1 MKMMKWALLGG
12 AALAVTATSAQ
23 ADDLAALK
31 AQLETLQS
39 RVSQLEAQPQAS
51 LPSGYSLLS
60 IRSGGGSYDLPEQ
73 RAADRIGQKDTDGVT
88 ISVVPAADAAPMA
101 EITVSAEIRT
111 ILIYEDVD
119 FEDRRLDDDDALDV
133 RSRTRLNIQGKTE
146 TAVGEVGARVR
157 LQANVLDSDT
167 FGDTHDTVSLN
178 RGYGWW
184 KFAPA
189 WTLHAG
195 YDDTTAAVQAGF
207 DWDAAS
213 GPLFT
218 GGQTDKLN
226 EQMRLIWNNGGPL
239 TFAIAV
245 EDSDDD
251 NLGIGGDRGDIP
263 AIAGYI
269 AFDNETVFLQAIGV
283 WQSDDSS
290 TFHAFPVPHSTS
302 NSDDWAVGA
311 GARFALGD
319 IFTVSLG
326 GTAGEGY
333 EGYCNNVCVDT
344 NDTQFWTASIGV
356 IFNIN
361 DNTRFEL
368 GYGHEDYADEADAI
382 AGGIY
387 WDPVSQVTLGLNA
400 GWIDIDGDLPDGTPA
415 DREGFAVAFGT
426 WLRF

>member
-1 MKMMKWALLGG
+1 MRMMKWALLGG

-23 ADDLAALK
+23 ADELAALK

-39 RVSQLEAQPQAS
+39 RVSQLEAQPQAA

-60 IRSGGGSYDLPEQ
+60 IRSGGGTYDLPEQ
-73 RAADRIGQKDTDGVT
+73 RASDRMGERPGDGVT

-111 ILIYEDVD
+111 ILIYEDIKYERRFD
-119 FEDRRLDDDDALDV
+119 RHGERLHDEDGLDV

-157 LQANVLDSDT
+157 LQGNVPSEGNSVT
-167 FGDTHDTVSLN
+167 LN

-195 YDDTTAAVQAGF
+195 WDDTTAAVQAGF

-218 GGQTDKLN
+218 GGQSDKLN
-226 EQMRLIWNNGGPL
+226 DQLRLIWNNGGPL
-239 TFAIAV
+239 TFAVAL
-245 EDSDDD
+245 EDSDD
-251 NLGIGGDRGDIP
+251 NDRGDIP
-263 AIAGYI
+263 AVVGYV
-269 AFDNETVFLQAIGV
+269 AFDNETLFLQAIGL
-283 WQSDDSS
+283 WQNDDSN
-290 TFHAFPVPHSTS
+290 V
-302 NSDDWAVGA
+302 NGGGDDDWAVGA

-319 IFTVSLG
+319 VFTISAG

-333 EGYCNNVCVDT
+333 NGYANNVGVDPN
-344 NDTQFWTASIGV
+344 NDTKFWTASVGV
-356 IFNIN
+356 IFNIS
-361 DNTRFEL
+361 DNTRLEL

-387 WDPVSQVTLGLNA
+387 WDPVSQVTLGLSA
-400 GWIDIDGDLPDGTPA
+400 GWLAIDA
-415 DREGFAVAFGT
+415 DIPNHEPYDSESFAVAFGT

>member
-1 MKMMKWALLGG
+1 MKWALLGG

-39 RVSQLEAQPQAS
+39 RVSQLEAQPQAA

-60 IRSGGGSYDLPEQ
+60 IRSGGGTYDLPEQ
-73 RAADRIGQKDTDGVT
+73 RASDRVGQKDTDGVT

-119 FEDRRLDDDDALDV
+119 FENPAFDDDDALDV

-157 LQANVLDSDT
+157 LQGNVPSDSDGHIT
-167 FGDTHDTVSLN
+167 LN

-195 YDDTTAAVQAGF
+195 WDDTTAAVPAGF

-218 GGQTDKLN
+218 GGQSDKLN
-226 EQMRLIWNNGGPL
+226 DQLRLIWNNGGPL

-245 EDSDDD
+245 EDSD
-251 NLGIGGDRGDIP
+251 GVERGDIP
-263 AIAGYI
+263 AIVGYI
-269 AFDNETVFLQAIGV
+269 AFDNETVFLQGIGV
-283 WQSDDSS
+283 WQTDD
-290 TFHAFPVPHSTS
+290 TPGGD
-302 NSDDWAVGA
+302 DDWAVGA

-333 EGYCNNVCVDT
+333 AGYCNNVCGDTVDT
-344 NDTQFWTASIGV
+344 KFWTASIGV

-361 DNTRFEL
+361 DNTRIEL
-368 GYGHEDYADEADAI
+368 GYGHEDYADEADGI

-400 GWIDIDGDLPDGTPA
+400 GWLDINSDLPNGVPA
-415 DREGFAVAFGT
+415 DSESFAVAFGT

>member
-1 MKMMKWALLGG
+1 MKMMKWALLGS
-12 AALAVTATSAQ
+12 AALAVTATGAQ
-23 ADDLAALK
+23 ADELGALK

-60 IRSGGGSYDLPEQ
+60 IHEGSSDYGLPEE
-73 RAADRIGQKDTDGVT
+73 RAADRTGNRPGDGVT

-111 ILIYEDVD
+111 ILIYRDVN
-119 FEDRRLDDDDALDV
+119 FDRRSGERDHDELDV
-133 RSRTRLNIQGKTE
+133 ISRTRLNIQGKTD

-157 LQANVLDSDT
+157 LQANVLDVSE
-167 FGDTHDTVSLN
+167 TVSLN

-195 YDDTTAAVQAGF
+195 WDDTTAAVQAGF
-207 DWDAAS
+207 DWDAAT

-218 GGQTDKLN
+218 GGPSDKLN

-245 EDSDDD
+245 EDSDSG
-251 NLGIGGDRGDIP
+251 NVSVDRGDIP
-263 AIAGYI
+263 AIVGYI
-269 AFDNETVFLQAIGV
+269 AFDNESVFLQAIAL
-283 WQSDDSS
+283 WQNDDSNTAS
-290 TFHAFPVPHSTS
+290 GG
-302 NSDDWAVGA
+302 SDDWAFGA
-311 GARFALGD
+311 GARFNLGD
-319 IFTVSLG
+319 VFTVSAA

-333 EGYCNNVCVDT
+333 AGYANNVSVDP
-344 NDTQFWTASIGV
+344 NLDTQFWTASIGL
-356 IFNIN
+356 IFNMS
-361 DNTRFEL
+361 DVTRIEL
-368 GYGHEDYADEADAI
+368 GYGHEDYADEADVI

-387 WDPVSQVTLGLNA
+387 WDPVSQVTIGLNA
-400 GWIDIDGDLPDGTPA
+400 GWRDINSDNPNNVPS
-415 DREGFAVAFGT
+415 DREDFQVAFGT

>member
-1 MKMMKWALLGG
+1 MKMMKWALLGS

-23 ADDLAALK
+23 ADELGALK

-60 IRSGGGSYDLPEQ
+60 LRDGSGDYGLPQE
-73 RAADRIGQKDTDGVT
+73 RASDRIGNRPGDGVT
-88 ISVVPAADAAPMA
+88 ISVVPTADAAPMA

-111 ILIYEDVD
+111 ILIYSNVD
-119 FEDRRLDDDDALDV
+119 RKNGGGTDDALDV
-133 RSRTRLNIQGKTE
+133 QSRTRLNIQGKTD

-157 LQANVLDSDT
+157 LQGNVPSEGNSVT
-167 FGDTHDTVSLN
+167 LN

-195 YDDTTAAVQAGF
+195 WDDTTAAVQAGF

-218 GGQTDKLN
+218 GGQSDKLN
-226 EQMRLIWNNGGPL
+226 DQLRLIWNNGGPL
-239 TFAIAV
+239 SVVVAV
-245 EDSDDD
+245 EDSDQNDK
-251 NLGIGGDRGDIP
+251 GDIP
-263 AIAGYI
+263 AIVGYI
-269 AFDNETVFLQAIGV
+269 AFDNETLFLQLVGV
-283 WQSDDSS
+283 WQKDD
-290 TFHAFPVPHSTS
+290 TTGGD
-302 NSDDWAVGA
+302 DDWAVGA

-319 IFTVSLG
+319 MFTISAG

-333 EGYCNNVCVDT
+333 EGYANNITVDT
-344 NDTQFWTASIGV
+344 NDTQFWTASVGV
-356 IFNIN
+356 IFNIS
-361 DNTRFEL
+361 DNTRLEL
-368 GYGHEDYADEADAI
+368 GYGHEDYADEADVI

-387 WDPVSQVTLGLNA
+387 WDPVSQVTIGLNA
-400 GWIDIDGDLPDGTPA
+400 GWRSIDADVPNGQPGDTDEF
-415 DREGFAVAFGT
+415 DVAFGT

>member
-1 MKMMKWALLGG
+1 MKMMKWALLGS

-23 ADDLAALK
+23 ADELGALK

-60 IRSGGGSYDLPEQ
+60 LRDGSGDYGLPQE
-73 RAADRIGQKDTDGVT
+73 RAADRIGNRPGDGVT
-88 ISVVPAADAAPMA
+88 ISVVPTADAAPMA

-111 ILIYEDVD
+111 ILIYENRD
-119 FEDRRLDDDDALDV
+119 FANGGGDDDHLDV
-133 RSRTRLNIQGKTE
+133 QSRTRLNIQGKTD

-157 LQANVLDSDT
+157 LQGNVPSEGNSVT
-167 FGDTHDTVSLN
+167 LN

-195 YDDTTAAVQAGF
+195 WDDTTAAVQAGF

-218 GGQTDKLN
+218 GGQSDKLN
-226 EQMRLIWNNGGPL
+226 DQLRLIWNNGGPITL
-239 TFAIAV
+239 AIAV
-245 EDSDDD
+245 EDSDD
-251 NLGIGGDRGDIP
+251 NDRGDIP
-263 AIAGYI
+263 AIVGYI
-269 AFDNETVFLQAIGV
+269 AFDNETVFLQLVGV
-283 WQSDDSS
+283 WQKDDSEI
-290 TFHAFPVPHSTS
+290 
-302 NSDDWAVGA
+302 NGGGEDDWAVGA

-319 IFTVSLG
+319 MFTISAG

-333 EGYCNNVCVDT
+333 NGYANNVSVDPN
-344 NDTQFWTASIGV
+344 NDTKFWTASIGV
-356 IFNIN
+356 IFNIS
-361 DNTRFEL
+361 DNTRLEL
-368 GYGHEDYADEADAI
+368 GYGHEDYSDEADVI

-400 GWIDIDGDLPDGTPA
+400 GWRSVNADVPNNQPGDED
-415 DREGFAVAFGT
+415 DFSVAFGT